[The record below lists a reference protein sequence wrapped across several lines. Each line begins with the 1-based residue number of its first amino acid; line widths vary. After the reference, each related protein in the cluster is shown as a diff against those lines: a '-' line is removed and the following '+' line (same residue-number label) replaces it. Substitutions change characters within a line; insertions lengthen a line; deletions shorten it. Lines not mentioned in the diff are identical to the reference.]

1 MPSSPS
7 LPTAAALAVL
17 AVLLSAPAPAQLPP
31 HLVAYRQLT
40 WADFQG
46 TTAPLGPEV
55 AKIMS
60 GVHVDPFDVEV
71 EHLGGNS
78 WIARA
83 KEPRVYSYMDPS
95 LSGVRPAGNS
105 DYTLA
110 HEQLH
115 FDISELYAR
124 RMLTALREVEV
135 KGEDPVRVRFDLEE
149 RLFRVRAELLSEL
162 GDMQDRYDRDCGH
175 GKKKRSQKNWQKKIA
190 KQLRKAEV

>member
-1 MPSSPS
+1 MPISHS
-7 LPTAAALAVL
+7 LRTATVVAALLVAV
-17 AVLLSAPAPAQLPP
+17 PATAQLPP

-46 TTAPLGPEV
+46 STAPLGPEV

-60 GVHVDPFDVEV
+60 GVHVDPFEVEV
-71 EHLGGNS
+71 EHLEGNS

-83 KEPRVYSYMDPS
+83 KDPKVYSFMDPS

-105 DYTLA
+105 AYTLA

-124 RMLTALREVEV
+124 KILTALREVEV
-135 KGEDPVRVRFDLEE
+135 EGDDPVRVRFDLEE

-162 GDMQDRYDRDCGH
+162 GGMQDRYDRDCGH
-175 GKKKRSQKNWQKKIA
+175 GKKKRNQKNWQKKIA
-190 KQLRKAEV
+190 KKLQKAEV